1 MIRAEWTNDD
11 ALTTGQATKANDS
24 NTLNAL
30 ECVMDAS
37 PEGHKGEIRKDQEKR
52 GKERCH
58 TLTGKH

>member
-30 ECVMDAS
+30 ECVMDATT
-37 PEGHKGEIRKDQEKR
+37 RTVQR
-52 GKERCH
+52 G
-58 TLTGKH
+58 G

>member
-30 ECVMDAS
+30 ECVMDATT
-37 PEGHKGEIRKDQEKR
+37 KTVQR
-52 GKERCH
+52 GGCK
-58 TLTGKH
+58 